1 MTVEEKQK
9 PHSQQEI
16 IAMPVVITE
25 LVAGKVVEVK
35 ISGKLH
41 KEDYEHFV
49 PLFER
54 LIAQHGKLRLLVE
67 MHEFHGWDVSALWQD
82 IKFDLKHFKDI
93 ERLALVGESKWEKGM
108 ATFCKPFTSATI
120 RYFDVAQASAAR
132 AWVEEGLAAS
142 KAH

>member
-1 MTVEEKQK
+1 MAVE
-9 PHSQQEI
+9 
-16 IAMPVVITE
+16 ITE

-49 PLFER
+49 PLFEK

-67 MHEFHGWDVSALWQD
+67 MHGFHGWDAGALWQD

-120 RYFDVAQASAAR
+120 RYFDVAQAAAAK
-132 AWVEEGLAAS
+132 AWVEEGLA
-142 KAH
+142 

>member
-1 MTVEEKQK
+1 
-9 PHSQQEI
+9 
-16 IAMPVVITE
+16 
-25 LVAGKVVEVK
+25 
-35 ISGKLH
+35 
-41 KEDYEHFV
+41 V

-67 MHEFHGWDVSALWQD
+67 MQEFHGWDVSALWQD

-93 ERLALVGESKWEKGM
+93 ERLALLGESKWEKGM

-120 RYFDVAQASAAR
+120 RYFDVAQAAAAR
-132 AWVEEGLAAS
+132 AWVEEGLVPS

>member
-1 MTVEEKQK
+1 
-9 PHSQQEI
+9 
-16 IAMPVVITE
+16 MPVVITE

-67 MHEFHGWDVSALWQD
+67 MQEFHGWDVSALWQD

-93 ERLALVGESKWEKGM
+93 ERLALLGESKWEKGM

-120 RYFDVAQASAAR
+120 RYFDVAQAAAAR
-132 AWVEEGLAAS
+132 AWVEEGLVPS